1 MFLGEI
7 SIKTKGWILAL
18 STVGGFT
25 ANTILVFF
33 LLEGTNRTILVTGS
47 ILGMIFFFI
56 FTRIMTLSISRSIDA
71 LSAVTFDLAQGSG
84 DLTKRITVTS
94 HDEIAELSANIN
106 HFIDKIHQTVIA
118 ATKASQE
125 SSSTADRFALIA
137 QNIHQRIA
145 EELSFAQKTKTL
157 GDTMKGVLEQSTQS
171 SKDTSRDIL
180 AASST
185 LNETAC
191 EIQRLVEDIQKASEV
206 ESVTVERLNQLSTDA
221 NQVKNVLTVISDIA
235 DQTNLLALNAAIEAA
250 RAGEHGRGFA
260 VVADEVRNL
269 AERTQKSLS
278 EINTTIS
285 VIVQNI
291 IDASGQM
298 NDNYAFIEKIVHH
311 SALAQSHIGEA
322 EVVIKKASHVSSQAS
337 EVSQKLSSDTTTI
350 LENVTYMYEVSLKNS
365 TDVHELN
372 GASKNLLAQ
381 AGELSHKLNQFQI

>member
-1 MFLGEI
+1 M
-7 SIKTKGWILAL
+7 
-18 STVGGFT
+18 
-25 ANTILVFF
+25 
-33 LLEGTNRTILVTGS
+33 TGS

-125 SSSTADRFALIA
+125 STSTADRFALIA
-137 QNIHQRIA
+137 QNIHQRID

-322 EVVIKKASHVSSQAS
+322 EGVIKKASLVSSQAS